1 MKIQLYPTYP
11 TYSENNSNLSP
22 VLELDPLTQKIDL
35 FFKKPI
41 DNQNKKIYNSY
52 IKINQ
57 VTNQSL
63 NKKGSIYHVN
73 FN

>member
-1 MKIQLYPTYP
+1 MKLQLYPTY
-11 TYSENNSNLSP
+11 SETDSNLSP

-41 DNQNKKIYNSY
+41 DNQNIKSYNNY
-52 IKINQ
+52 IKTNQ

>member
-1 MKIQLYPTYP
+1 MKLQLYPTY
-11 TYSENNSNLSP
+11 SKNDSNLSP

-41 DNQNKKIYNSY
+41 DNQNIKSYNNY
-52 IKINQ
+52 NKTNQ

>member
-1 MKIQLYPTYP
+1 MKLQLYP
-11 TYSENNSNLSP
+11 TYSENNSDLSP

-41 DNQNKKIYNSY
+41 DNQNIKSYNNY
-52 IKINQ
+52 NKTNQ

>member
-11 TYSENNSNLSP
+11 KNDSNLSP
-22 VLELDPLTQKIDL
+22 VLEIDPLTQKIDL
-35 FFKKPI
+35 FFKKTI
-41 DNQNKKIYNSY
+41 DNQNIKSYNEY
-52 IKINQ
+52 NKRNQ

-63 NKKGSIYHVN
+63 NKKGCIYHVN

>member
-1 MKIQLYPTYP
+1 MKLQLYP

-22 VLELDPLTQKIDL
+22 VLELNPLTQKIDL

-41 DNQNKKIYNSY
+41 YKQNIKGYNDY
-52 IKINQ
+52 IKGNQ

>member
-1 MKIQLYPTYP
+1 MKLQLYPTYP
-11 TYSENNSNLSP
+11 ETDSNLSP
-22 VLELDPLTQKIDL
+22 VIELDPLTQKIDL

-41 DNQNKKIYNSY
+41 DNQNIKSNNNYN
-52 IKINQ
+52 KTNQ

>member
-1 MKIQLYPTYP
+1 MKIQLYPTY
-11 TYSENNSNLSP
+11 SENNTDLSP

-35 FFKKPI
+35 FFKKTI
-41 DNQNKKIYNSY
+41 DNQNIKSYNNY
-52 IKINQ
+52 NKTNQ

>member
-11 TYSENNSNLSP
+11 KTDSNLSP

-35 FFKKPI
+35 FFKKSI
-41 DNQNKKIYNSY
+41 DNQNKKIYNNY
-52 IKINQ
+52 IKTNQ
-57 VTNQSL
+57 VTNQPL
-63 NKKGSIYHVN
+63 NKKGCIYHVN

>member
-1 MKIQLYPTYP
+1 MKLQLYP
-11 TYSENNSNLSP
+11 TYSENNNNLSP
-22 VLELDPLTQKIDL
+22 VLEIDPLTQKIDL

-52 IKINQ
+52 IKTNQ

>member
-1 MKIQLYPTYP
+1 MKLQLYP
-11 TYSENNSNLSP
+11 TYSENNSDLSP

-41 DNQNKKIYNSY
+41 DNQNIKIYNNY
-52 IKINQ
+52 IKTKQ
-57 VTNQSL
+57 VTNQPL
-63 NKKGSIYHVN
+63 NKKGCIYHVN

>member
-1 MKIQLYPTYP
+1 MKLQLYPTYP
-11 TYSENNSNLSP
+11 KTDSNLSP

>member
-1 MKIQLYPTYP
+1 MKLQLYP
-11 TYSENNSNLSP
+11 TYSENNSDLSP

-41 DNQNKKIYNSY
+41 DNQNIKSYNNY
-52 IKINQ
+52 NKTKQ

>member
-1 MKIQLYPTYP
+1 MKLQLYP
-11 TYSENNSNLSP
+11 TYSENNSDLSP

-41 DNQNKKIYNSY
+41 DNQNIKIYNNY
-52 IKINQ
+52 IKTKQ
-57 VTNQSL
+57 VTNQTL

>member
-1 MKIQLYPTYP
+1 MKLQLYP
-11 TYSENNSNLSP
+11 TYSENNNDLSP

-41 DNQNKKIYNSY
+41 DNQNIKVYNNY
-52 IKINQ
+52 NKTNQ

-63 NKKGSIYHVN
+63 NKKGCIYHVN

>member
-1 MKIQLYPTYP
+1 MKLQLYPTYP
-11 TYSENNSNLSP
+11 TYSENNSNSSP

-41 DNQNKKIYNSY
+41 DNQNIKSYNNY
-52 IKINQ
+52 NKTNQ

>member
-1 MKIQLYPTYP
+1 MKLQLYPTYP
-11 TYSENNSNLSP
+11 KTNNNLSP

-35 FFKKPI
+35 FFKKSI
-41 DNQNKKIYNSY
+41 DNQNIMGYNDY
-52 IKINQ
+52 IERNQ
-57 VTNQSL
+57 VANQSL